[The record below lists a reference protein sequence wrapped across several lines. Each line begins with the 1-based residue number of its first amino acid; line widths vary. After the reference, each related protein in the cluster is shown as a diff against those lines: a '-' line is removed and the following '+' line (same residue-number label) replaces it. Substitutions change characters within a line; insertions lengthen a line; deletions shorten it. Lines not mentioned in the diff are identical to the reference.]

1 MEIIRKETDYA
12 IRALLHLARAE
23 GRQTRCAEVAQS
35 CDIPKS
41 FAYKILGRLA
51 GAGLVVGRAGRAGG
65 FRLNRSPKR
74 ITLRHVVDAVQGP
87 LAVSPCLV
95 DPAACSRRKGCPVA
109 AKWVTLQRSIV
120 NFLGHTTLDDLAGA
134 RA

>member
-1 MEIIRKETDYA
+1 MM
-12 IRALLHLARAE
+12 AE
-23 GRQTRCAEVAQS
+23 GRQARCAAVAES

-41 FAYKILGRLA
+41 FAYKILGHLA
-51 GAGLVVGRAGRAGG
+51 SAGLVASRAGRAGG

-120 NFLGHTTLDDLAGA
+120 DFLGRTTLDDLAGVPA
-134 RA
+134 